1 MSAWLSPQILCPLES
16 RVVFLHWVAL
26 QGEILAL
33 DIGLSQTSGTTGT
46 MAHSSSPVTLWWAQP
61 HPSQM
66 HPLLSDQPKA
76 VLSLLSPPGNSL
88 LLSWVSTSS
97 GALSS

>member
-16 RVVFLHWVAL
+16 RVGFLHWVAL

-33 DIGLSQTSGTTGT
+33 DIGLSQTSGATGT

-66 HPLLSDQPKA
+66 H
-76 VLSLLSPPGNSL
+76 
-88 LLSWVSTSS
+88 TS
-97 GALSS
+97 ALRPAQSCAEPALPSRKFPAAFLGFYFIWCTQ